1 MSMHL
6 LRTYSVSVGWEFGCW
21 DAFLSLLK
29 NICFFMYLL
38 CTVCLNCSMLDWLP
52 RPGTEPWP
60 LHWEGAALAT
70 GPPGKSWI
78 LISQLLWFPSLP
90 PCTALSLL
98 RRSSFISTCWA
109 PGGRGC
115 TVPES
120 PSTSKAHS
128 VFPDT
133 SLSAFSFPTSTPCGS
148 AGPALQAPPHCPP
161 LTSVPCRCLCSPL
174 PTLSHICC
182 PLTLPVSRG
191 SSFRMRIQVPAGSS
205 VFLLRIQCSFW
216 RWR

>member
-1 MSMHL
+1 
-6 LRTYSVSVGWEFGCW
+6 
-21 DAFLSLLK
+21 
-29 NICFFMYLL
+29 MYLL

-182 PLTLPVSRG
+182 PLVPDAPSEQGELFQNADPG
-191 SSFRMRIQVPAGSS
+191 SSWKFSLPAEDP
-205 VFLLRIQCSFW
+205 VFFLEMEIEMVARPFSLSGENEKEVCLL
-216 RWR
+216 